1 MSIQVR
7 QVESTGDRKKFV
19 KVPWLVYRDDP
30 CWVPPL
36 VADVSDT
43 IDLRKNPFFEHGE
56 AALFLAEREGGEVV
70 GRITAHTNRLHNEY
84 HRDKTGFFGFF
95 ECIDDEKVSR
105 SLFDAAQ
112 AWLKQHECDKVL
124 GPESFSTNEEVGLLV
139 EDREGPPMILC
150 PYTPGYY
157 PRLVEA
163 AGLEKAKDLYGWFYE
178 VGNIPDEA
186 LKVAHA
192 VEEHPGLAV
201 RQADPKHLERDINIV
216 RQVFNAAWCDNWGY
230 VPWTDSEV
238 RHAAKAMKMVIRPEI
253 TAIAEVS
260 GKPAGMMIALP
271 NINEVIK
278 DLNGHLFPTG
288 LLKLIWRLTLGR
300 HRFESARLLLLGIM
314 PEYRGSALGGLSVLL
329 YVRAHRG
336 AQKLGIKHGELG
348 WTLEENDKINAGIQF
363 MGGRI
368 GKVYRIYG
376 KDL

>member
-7 QVESTGDRKKFV
+7 QVESQDDRKKFV

-36 VADVSDT
+36 MADVSDT
-43 IDLRKNPFFEHGE
+43 IDPRKNPFFEHGE

-84 HRDKTGFFGFF
+84 HRDMTGFFGFF
-95 ECIDDEKVSR
+95 ESIDDEKVSR

-112 AWLKQHECDKVL
+112 DWLKQHECDKVV
-124 GPESFSTNEEVGLLV
+124 GPESFSINEEVGFLV

-157 PRLVEA
+157 TRLVEA
-163 AGLEKAKDLYGWFYE
+163 AGFEKAKDLYGWSYE

-192 VEEHPGLAV
+192 VEKHPSLAV

-238 RHAAKAMKMVIRPEI
+238 RHAAKVMKMVIRPEI

-278 DLNGHLFPTG
+278 DLNGRLFPTG
-288 LLKLIWRLTLGR
+288 LLKLIWRLMLGR
-300 HRFESARLLLLGIM
+300 YRFESARLLLLGIM
-314 PEYRGSALGGLSVLL
+314 PEFRGSALGGLSVLL